1 MNLESQTC
9 IKKVNSMLTDLNK
22 SRKYEKFKVKEY
34 WVLDPVNKTAL
45 IFKMNKE
52 GIYGKPEIFAEDG
65 TVKVSIFD
73 DLTVNLTDIFEM

>member
-1 MNLESQTC
+1 
-9 IKKVNSMLTDLNK
+9 
-22 SRKYEKFKVKEY
+22 
-34 WVLDPVNKTAL
+34 
-45 IFKMNKE
+45 MNKE